1 MEERMSETPPQPK
14 IDPPDTF
21 LRRLLSRWR
30 GKALQVLCLFLFF
43 LCAGLFVFAN
53 CPPLWRDYDGLI
65 QISNRPGDMT
75 VLQYPAAYPFFSR
88 MHVWAAQIIQ
98 GRIHHKKTPIHI
110 GKTVILNDAGINAL
124 ILSQQT
130 LFALALTAFVRNC
143 ARSRRA
149 QWVIAILLVSN
160 ASLFVITN
168 LISTEALAQVLV
180 VAFVALGFRL
190 FQVEGLPRRGLAA
203 YGLCL
208 YVSILTR
215 HTNSIFAML
224 LPMACLFRIAMVWI
238 RERKTTPF
246 LWMQAAVFISAG
258 FTCIAAANLT
268 TRLICRAFDVPY
280 RSISARATSE
290 RLGFVDR
297 LPPQERA
304 DFIADLEG
312 RADDPV
318 VKEAIPILARTASWV
333 HQRDEIQKILLRDSP
348 SLDERTLTLR
358 SDAYLDRVASL
369 FFRSRNHQLVQ
380 ETLNSMWRGLAETSA
395 ARVAEYYLKVG
406 EWSVDLY
413 ASDPGMEKR
422 THGLASCS
430 IESKNRI
437 IAFAQ
442 NPWLKLW
449 SWAPHGAILLGSSIL
464 ALIFLFRKIGSPLG
478 PLFALATAFTAAV
491 ATCLTFV
498 LVNYIPRFT
507 CVADLFAFL
516 TLAMVAAHGVDAFC
530 LEKKTPPTAGPN

>member
-1 MEERMSETPPQPK
+1 MFETLT
-14 IDPPDTF
+14 D
-21 LRRLLSRWR
+21 SRKTCSGVFFQNLIFR
-30 GKALQVLCLFLFF
+30 GRGNALQVFCLFLFF
-43 LCAGLFVFAN
+43 LVAGLFVFAN

-65 QISNRPGDMT
+65 QISNRPGDLT

-88 MHVWAAQIIQ
+88 MHVWVAQTIQ
-98 GRIHHKKTPIHI
+98 GRIHRKRTPIHI
-110 GKTVILNDAGINAL
+110 AKTVILNDGGINAL
-124 ILSQQT
+124 ILSQQA
-130 LFALALTAFVRNC
+130 LFALALTAFVHNC

-160 ASLFVITN
+160 ASLFIITN

-190 FQVEGLPRRGLAA
+190 FQTEGLPRAGIAA
-203 YGLCL
+203 YGICL
-208 YVSILTR
+208 YVSIMTR

-224 LPMACLFRIAMVWI
+224 LPMACLFRIAALWI
-238 RERKTTPF
+238 RERRTLSLVWKQTAIFT
-246 LWMQAAVFISAG
+246 VAG
-258 FTCIAAANLT
+258 FVSIAAANLT

-297 LPPQERA
+297 LPPEERA
-304 DFIADLEG
+304 EFLADLQK
-312 RADDPV
+312 RTDDPV
-318 VKEAIPILARTASWV
+318 VKEAIPILARSASWV
-333 HQRDEIQKILLRDSP
+333 HQRDEIQKILLRDTP

-369 FFRSRNHQLVQ
+369 FFRSRDHQLVR
-380 ETLNSMWRGLAETSA
+380 ETLDSMWRGLAATSA
-395 ARVAEYYLKVG
+395 TTVAEYYLKVA
-406 EWSVDLY
+406 EWSIDLY

-422 THGLASCS
+422 THALASCTL
-430 IESKNRI
+430 EAKNRI
-437 IAFAQ
+437 LAFAR

-449 SWAPHGAILLGSSIL
+449 GWAPHGAILLASSIA
-464 ALIFLFRKIGSPLG
+464 ALIFLLRKIGSPFG
-478 PLFALATAFTAAV
+478 PLFALATAFTAVV

-516 TLAMVAAHGVDAFC
+516 TLAMVVAHGIDAFC
-530 LEKKTPPTAGPN
+530 LEKKSPLSVVPNQ